1 MNNDH
6 QAALKEITKKD
17 ATVYLPTSAIINGIT
32 VNDQMEILK
41 HCSSLFFS
49 GRPTNVSTPV
59 FMSGTIE
66 QVYLTAPSFLTG
78 THNIQRTSI
87 GNVFFK
93 NLVCRRP

>member
-17 ATVYLPTSAIINGIT
+17 ATVHLPTSAIINGIT